1 MILTIFC
8 DINYN
13 YSFHL
18 RDTVGVHLV
27 RVWRTLSLNSQPF
40 QTFRY
45 LNNPSGSKS
54 RHNHAGAFPGASHMN
69 ARQIRQRNGIGP
81 KTSWPNDAIR
91 STKGIWGT
99 RGKFR
104 VVAYMHLASEWF
116 TPSHFN
122 PRHIS
127 ILMYLKRSDGAKSR
141 HNHAGALPGASH
153 MNARQIRQRNGIGPK
168 TLWSNNAPAPP
179 RLYKVLC
186 VVCVVA

>member
-8 DINYN
+8 DINDN

-54 RHNHAGAFPGASHMN
+54 RHNHAGAFPKAVAKD
-69 ARQIRQRNGIGP
+69 ARQIRHRAGIGP
-81 KTSWPNDAIR
+81 KDVMTEWCIR

-104 VVAYMHLASEWF
+104 VVAYMHLASEW
-116 TPSHFN
+116 
-122 PRHIS
+122 
-127 ILMYLKRSDGAKSR
+127 L
-141 HNHAGALPGASH
+141 
-153 MNARQIRQRNGIGPK
+153 
-168 TLWSNNAPAPP
+168 
-179 RLYKVLC
+179 
-186 VVCVVA
+186 